1 MSNTYTK
8 YASIVDA
15 ANAHVDSLIA
25 NGLATEAD
33 KATTIEGAVGNLAK
47 IYSEQFGVD
56 VSENYSHTAA
66 DQMASLLEIVGA
78 KAAADNPLTALAFDV
93 DISDLTDLLGKTIDD
108 FHDDDVEID
117 GLNVTGTIKYVTGFT
132 AFSGEPELQEGN
144 YVVLHAAVPDVNGV
158 TIKARHTLGDST
170 LDSDG
175 ILIVHIVNKNIPV
188 VFTATKEGYGKV
200 VKSVSLAGLT
210 LEEPEEEA

>member
-33 KATTIEGAVGNLAK
+33 KATTIESAIGNLAK

-66 DQMASLLEIVGA
+66 DQMASLLEIVGS
-78 KAAADNPLTALAFDV
+78 KAATDNPLTALAFDV

-117 GLNVTGTIKYVTGFT
+117 GLNVTGTIKYVTGYT
-132 AFSGEPELQEGN
+132 AFSGDPELQHGN
-144 YVVLHAAVPDVNGV
+144 YVVLHAAVPDVAGV
-158 TIKARHTLGDST
+158 TIKVKHTLEST
-170 LDSDG
+170 LDADG
-175 ILIVHIVNKNIPV
+175 IVIVHIVDKNIPV